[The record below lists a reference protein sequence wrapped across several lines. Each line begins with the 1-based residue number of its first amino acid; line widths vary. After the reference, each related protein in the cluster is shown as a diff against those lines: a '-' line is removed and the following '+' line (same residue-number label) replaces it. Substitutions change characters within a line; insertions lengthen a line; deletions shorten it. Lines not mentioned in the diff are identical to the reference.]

1 MLSNALLYTA
11 YIKVLIGSVMP
22 KGIDEKSD
30 EAKKMNTVALGLKQF
45 FMNAVGTIPGPI
57 LFGSVI
63 DLSCKYWHMDSEGQ
77 MTCKLYNNMD
87 FSFSFSYLG
96 MGFKFVC
103 LSLVLFSFFY
113 TKYAKKK

>member
-1 MLSNALLYTA
+1 
-11 YIKVLIGSVMP
+11 MP
-22 KGIDEKSD
+22 AGINEESD

-45 FMNAVGTIPGPI
+45 FMNAAGTIPGPI

-63 DLSCKYWHMDSEGQ
+63 DFSCKYWHIDSDGQ
-77 MTCKLYNNMD
+77 MTCKLYNNMQ

-103 LSLVLFSFFY
+103 LLLVLFSFFY
-113 TKYAKKK
+113 TKYAKKGRK

>member
-1 MLSNALLYTA
+1 MLSNSLLYTA
-11 YIKVLIGSVMP
+11 YIKVLIGCVMP
-22 KGIDEKSD
+22 KGIDEKSV
-30 EAKKMNTVALGLKQF
+30 EAKKMNSVALGLKQF

-77 MTCKLYNNMD
+77 MTCKLYNNMG

-103 LSLVLFSFFY
+103 LSLVLFSFFF
-113 TKYAKKK
+113 TKYSRNK